1 MAFNTQ
7 PNNATTQAYPV
18 HSPIYY
24 QTAITRAS
32 TGTSTNVTQARVT
45 ISFNGSTLA
54 NPVTSQDVE
63 LIYTPTTIASNIS
76 TFDIDIHTVLAD
88 YMDNTRSLP
97 QCFLNDTDVSED
109 CTNFYADISITV
121 KYYYIDSSTG
131 YDVLTYYSG
140 NDDTSN
146 TIFVLD
152 AIVQPHQRPQLGFI
166 LGSSQP
172 NYVTMGSTMPFL
184 TIAPDGLEVRPN
196 DRAFL
201 SFISDET
208 ARSTAVTLINWTNK
222 NGTSGTGEFPAIPE
236 MGATDRKVITVASG
250 PEQIEA
256 FSTDIGF
263 SSGDSFVASDVA
275 YYTVRIVEI
284 GVGFPPANVF
294 LTEART
300 YNLTTNSLLCGGTD
314 DDATIRMHFLT
325 ELGAADSVTLVG
337 KLERIQEVKSKTVQ
351 SARSSVFS
359 FEDVSIRKYE
369 QQVVER
375 YSFKGS
381 EYFSNTE
388 LEWLRQLFAS
398 AFVTI
403 DKNIDGAIYHV
414 PVLLK
419 DKKQIV
425 FDTEE
430 DNNLAFEYTLN
441 YNLQTRR

>member
-7 PNNATTQAYPV
+7 PSSLTSQAYPV

-32 TGTSTNVTQARVT
+32 TSTSTNVTQARVT

-54 NPVTSQDVE
+54 NAVTGQDVE
-63 LIYTPTTIASNIS
+63 LIYTPTTVLSNIS
-76 TFDIDIHTVLAD
+76 TFNIDIHTVLAD

-97 QCFLNDTDVSED
+97 TSFLNNTDIVED
-109 CTNFYADISITV
+109 CPSFYANIAITV

-131 YDVLTYYSG
+131 YDVLTYYSS

-146 TIFVLD
+146 TIFVVD
-152 AIVQPHQRPQLGFI
+152 AIVQPDEQPQLGFI
-166 LGSSQP
+166 FGSSQP
-172 NYVTMGSTMPFL
+172 NYVTMGATMPFL
-184 TIAPDGLEVRPN
+184 TTAPNGLEVRPN

-208 ARSTAVTLINWTNK
+208 ARSATVVEIVWFNK
-222 NGTSGTGEFPAIPE
+222 DGSAGSGLYPNITEMNTTS
-236 MGATDRKVITVASG
+236 RKVIAIGIG
-250 PEQIEA
+250 PKQVET

-263 SSGDSFVASDVA
+263 SSGFSFVAANVA
-275 YYTVRIVEI
+275 YYNIRILDTT
-284 GVGFPPANVF
+284 GSSTPAGDY
-294 LTEART
+294 LTETRT

-314 DDATIRMHFLT
+314 DEATVRMHFLT
-325 ELGAADSVTLVG
+325 ELGATDSITLVG

-351 SARSSVFS
+351 SARSSVFN
-359 FEDVSIRKYE
+359 FEDVSNRKYE
-369 QQVVER
+369 QRVIER
-375 YSFKGS
+375 YSFKGA

-403 DKNIDGAIYHV
+403 DKNVDGIIYHI